1 MGPPVNHQLTLRCPN
16 GRDIGRHN
24 QNIISVVVETSRKIR
39 PIGNVTSGREI
50 QARIALES
58 SLLWPSLS
66 KGVRVLPTGAPT
78 IFIYLLFSY
87 PLNYCQLS
95 PLSAAAAAAVLFISN
110 ILCGIV
116 IPNNNHRQLDFFS
129 IEFFS
134 TTNHPLLLFSLNSK
148 KKSIEI
154 MPIQKVSIDFF
165 PFFFWSFLM
174 KNRSVFD
181 IRLPTDICA
190 RLVHSPLIKEMEG
203 GHSFIDCRDDNRAHH
218 KA

>member
-1 MGPPVNHQLTLRCPN
+1 MPITYFGMMMIGKKMGPPVNHQLTLRCPN

-24 QNIISVVVETSRKIR
+24 QNIIFVVEMSRKIR

-66 KGVRVLPTGAPT
+66 KGVRVLPTGAPA

-95 PLSAAAAAAVLFISN
+95 PLSAAAAAVLFISN

-134 TTNHPLLLFSLNSK
+134 TTNHPPLLFSLNYANL
-148 KKSIEI
+148 KSI
-154 MPIQKVSIDFF
+154 D
-165 PFFFWSFLM
+165 
-174 KNRSVFD
+174 
-181 IRLPTDICA
+181 
-190 RLVHSPLIKEMEG
+190 
-203 GHSFIDCRDDNRAHH
+203 
-218 KA
+218 